1 MGRKKIEFTKEQ
13 DARITQLLND
23 GCSLNEILAVVNDE
37 FQTSFS
43 RSGIDRRIKALGIDR
58 NTIVKD
64 KMTLL
69 SRSDIIKFTINKW
82 YYNASNTYKERCLSR
97 NYTLDRYAKRMGVSK
112 PTLLKYIRKYKLPTK
127 ITPDMKEF
135 FDITDLD
142 LRMYK
147 EGTVSAII
155 KQLESKTDVVI
166 ERNAVIK
173 FGNTNVAVEL
183 YFPEHSAVLVFGVQD
198 DYYTKKLGESEIPI
212 PCVSEWYRKIRDN
225 SKYKVL
231 CYRLEY
237 NHFHKRMTQYNIKYV
252 CDCIIND
259 LGLQIKELY

>member
-97 NYTLDRYAKRMGVSK
+97 NYTLDRYAKRIGVSK

-147 EGTVSAII
+147 EETIDAII
-155 KQLESKTDVVI
+155 KQLKSKTDIVI

-173 FGNTNVAVEL
+173 FGNTNVMVEL
-183 YFPEHSAVLVFGVQD
+183 YFPEYSAVLVFGLQD
-198 DYYTKKLGESEIPI
+198 DHYSKKLGESEIPI
-212 PCVSEWYRKIRDN
+212 PCMFEWYKKIRN
-225 SKYKVL
+225 ESNYKVF

-237 NHFHKRMTQYNIKYV
+237 NHFHKRITQYNIKYV
-252 CDCIIND
+252 CESILKD
-259 LGLQIKELY
+259 LGLQMKEL

>member
-69 SRSDIIKFTINKW
+69 SKSDIIKFTINKW

-97 NYTLDRYAKRMGVSK
+97 NYTLDRYAKRIGVSK

-147 EGTVSAII
+147 EETIDAII
-155 KQLESKTDVVI
+155 KQLKSKTDIVI

-173 FGNTNVAVEL
+173 FGNTNVMVEL
-183 YFPEHSAVLVFGVQD
+183 YFPEYSAVLVFGLQD
-198 DYYTKKLGESEIPI
+198 DHYSKKLGESEIPI
-212 PCVSEWYRKIRDN
+212 PCMFEWYKKIRN
-225 SKYKVL
+225 ESNYKVF

-237 NHFHKRMTQYNIKYV
+237 NHFHKRITQYNIKYV
-252 CDCIIND
+252 CESILKD
-259 LGLQIKELY
+259 LGLQMKEL